1 MATDPYTP
9 PKDSLVGEQFPYPIH
24 CGSRITAVV
33 ILWVLWLFLAL
44 SLPFDLTVG
53 IYSGENIETSTP
65 PWKFVMPLGL
75 IALFQIALIA
85 GLIWFVFHYLIN
97 PKRLCPGRWWASI
110 AAILGGG
117 MILAL
122 AKSIEIY
129 GLILFFQS
137 RDWSYYLP
145 FFITSAVVLIVLIPT
160 LLLRVPKPD
169 IGLSAKSK

>member
-1 MATDPYTP
+1 LEIRYAAWADR
-9 PKDSLVGEQFPYPIH
+9 PIPN
-24 CGSRITAVV
+24 RADRRLDMVR
-33 ILWVLWLFLAL
+33 
-44 SLPFDLTVG
+44 
-53 IYSGENIETSTP
+53 
-65 PWKFVMPLGL
+65 
-75 IALFQIALIA
+75 
-85 GLIWFVFHYLIN
+85 FHYLIN